1 MTAADLLE
9 HRVTASEK
17 ATAEQTAIVRSLERE
32 VDRLKIE
39 AAAFIG
45 AVAKLEGELKARD
58 EFSRRSIAKLHER
71 LDEELAKRAP
81 AADLTALRIE
91 FTRIAEEE
99 LRELNRWNDERLDD
113 LHQRVNENTRKFE
126 EFLSLRS
133 DLVDLRAHVLGAEK
147 IATDAYLALNALQSK
162 LEARQDAQ
170 QIERKADRRWMVG
183 TFLVSAGL
191 IVAAVRL
198 FIGG

>member
-58 EFSRRSIAKLHER
+58 EFSRRSITKLHER

-81 AADLTALRIE
+81 AADLTALKIE

-99 LRELNRWNDERLDD
+99 LREQGAKCERRRLWKAWF
-113 LHQRVNENTRKFE
+113 QITTATV
-126 EFLSLRS
+126 
-133 DLVDLRAHVLGAEK
+133 AVLG
-147 IATDAYLALNALQSK
+147 L
-162 LEARQDAQ
+162 
-170 QIERKADRRWMVG
+170 
-183 TFLVSAGL
+183 
-191 IVAAVRL
+191 VAAIVFGL
-198 FIGG
+198 AQAL